1 MDSDKD
7 KKLKDET
14 LKKDF
19 RFGMYVYTIIYVSL
33 VVALI
38 VTYAWMDL
46 TTYIVGNII
55 LIAMLYWVV
64 KNKDS

>member
-46 TTYIVGNII
+46 TTYIIGNII

>member
-1 MDSDKD
+1 MDSNED

-19 RFGMYVYTIIYVSL
+19 RFGMYVYTIIYASL
-33 VVALI
+33 IVALI
-38 VTYAWMDL
+38 VAYVWMDL
-46 TTYIVGNII
+46 TTYVIGNII

-64 KNKDS
+64 KNKDN

>member
-1 MDSDKD
+1 NHQVVSSNLTGGSICIIFLYCLILIMDSDKD

-38 VTYAWMDL
+38 VTYA
-46 TTYIVGNII
+46 
-55 LIAMLYWVV
+55 
-64 KNKDS
+64 

>member
-19 RFGMYVYTIIYVSL
+19 RFGMYVYTIIYASL
-33 VVALI
+33 IVALI
-38 VTYAWMDL
+38 VAY
-46 TTYIVGNII
+46 V
-55 LIAMLYWVV
+55 
-64 KNKDS
+64 

>member
-38 VTYAWMDL
+38 VTYSWMDL
-46 TTYIVGNII
+46 TTYIIGNII

>member
-1 MDSDKD
+1 MESDKD

-46 TTYIVGNII
+46 TTYIIGNII

>member
-1 MDSDKD
+1 MDYDKD

-46 TTYIVGNII
+46 TTYIIGNII

>member
-1 MDSDKD
+1 MDSDID

-19 RFGMYVYTIIYVSL
+19 KFGMYVYTIIYVSL

-46 TTYIVGNII
+46 TTYIIGNII

>member
-19 RFGMYVYTIIYVSL
+19 RFGMYVHTIIYVSL

-46 TTYIVGNII
+46 STYIIGNII